1 MAVDPYVFLL
11 QSLLLYAKVILT
23 VKVGLCA
30 ITAARERFRTVF
42 ATDLHPKRLELA
54 TKHGAAALPL
64 DQLRTELLKATDGRG
79 ADAVLELVGHADA
92 LLTATELVRPY
103 GVISSGG
110 VHNQTLE
117 LPGKVMYGKK

>member
-1 MAVDPYVFLL
+1 M
-11 QSLLLYAKVILT
+11 

-30 ITAARERFRTVF
+30 ITAAREKFEIVF
-42 ATDLHPKRLELA
+42 ATDLHSKRLELA
-54 TKHGAAALPL
+54 TKHGAIARSLAE
-64 DQLRTELLKATDGRG
+64 LRTQLLQATEGRG
-79 ADAVLELVGHADA
+79 ADAVIELVGHADA

-110 VHNQTLE
+110 VHNQMLE